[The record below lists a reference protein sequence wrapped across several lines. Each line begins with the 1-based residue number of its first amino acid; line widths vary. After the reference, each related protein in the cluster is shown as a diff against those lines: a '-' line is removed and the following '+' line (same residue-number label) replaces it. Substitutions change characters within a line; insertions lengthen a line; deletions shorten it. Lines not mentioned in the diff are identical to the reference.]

1 MLLPNTL
8 LGIPIAHDSDNAPAG
23 VVVFTETVKDGP
35 THLTGDDLQHKPL
48 TSDKPLLFLG
58 TKDNSQQKNTTNS
71 YKMPNDAICGK
82 LDTGQ
87 NTPEF
92 VLTPFLASQ
101 SVP

>member
-1 MLLPNTL
+1 M
-8 LGIPIAHDSDNAPAG
+8 
-23 VVVFTETVKDGP
+23 VFMETVKDGP

-48 TSDKPLLFLG
+48 TSDKPWLFMD
-58 TKDNSQQKNTTNS
+58 TKDNSQHKVCFKVLISPDVSSFHNTTNS

-101 SVP
+101 SVPEPVKTPLS